1 MDGRKQET
9 TFRNWEEEPQET
21 PGTKASTKEY
31 AKDSSGLEETE
42 ENEAKVEIVEE
53 LVIDKGNC
61 DKEYSTQTPVK
72 TNSKARR
79 DPDGENKLE
88 TRRLMNATPEGYRI
102 KEHSPQIR
110 NQRNYKQCMSRNRED
125 KDKV

>member
-1 MDGRKQET
+1 M
-9 TFRNWEEEPQET
+9 
-21 PGTKASTKEY
+21 
-31 AKDSSGLEETE
+31 
-42 ENEAKVEIVEE
+42 EE

-110 NQRNYKQCMSRNRED
+110 NQRNYKQCMSRNREETRTILFWGTFALNTPLR
-125 KDKV
+125 KTLTNVSAFGTIQN